1 MSPLAVQVQADRL
14 LSGRIQPPSPS
25 RSDLTGTVGRPS
37 GSMARV
43 RSVKSCRPFC
53 STESWGTAS
62 GPGDTLARTVTA
74 GAIARPG
81 PFVPK
86 TP

>member
-1 MSPLAVQVQADRL
+1 MVP
-14 LSGRIQPPSPS
+14 
-25 RSDLTGTVGRPS
+25 LTGTVGRPS
-37 GSMARV
+37 GSISRV
-43 RSVKSCRPFC
+43 RRVKSWRPFC

-62 GPGDTLARTVTA
+62 GPGDALTRTVTA

-81 PFVPK
+81 PFAPK